1 MATSGAYSGS
11 AFNFSY
17 LLVKASDP
25 TAFFTGS
32 FTAGDVKVVK
42 RTGSTCAAATNI
54 TTLPT
59 HQYEGVF
66 KFQLS
71 ATEMTADEVTIV
83 INAASADVVD
93 EAISIVTEPTPSDV
107 LEVASASV
115 SGVADFKATGFSTF
129 NPASDTV
136 ANVTTVGSVSGSVGS
151 VVAAVTAGTVS
162 DKTGYSI
169 SGSLTTLDALD
180 TAQDSQHSTTQS
192 AISGL
197 NNISASDVYTEFTSG
212 SNEDVFKANVS
223 GLATAS
229 ALATV
234 DTEVGQI
241 KAKTDQLTFTVSN
254 QVDANALTGGGG
266 GGGATSSNQ
275 TTIINHLTDI
285 KGAGWTSTDNL
296 AEITE
301 DVTGLNGDAMRGT
314 DGAST
319 TTPPTAAA
327 IYSEFTS
334 GSNEDAFKADVSGL
348 ATASALSTVD
358 SNVDAI
364 LVDTG
369 TTLPST
375 LSTIEGKVDTVDTNV
390 DSVLAD
396 TGTTIPSTLSTIE
409 GKIDTVDNNVDAVLV
424 DTGTTLP
431 STLSTIEGKVDV
443 VDSNVDAVLVD
454 TGTTI
459 PATLSTMD
467 GKIDTLDT
475 VADSILSDTGTDGVV
490 LSTATLNSIADA
502 ILKRDVDNVEATAN
516 EHTLAT
522 IILCIL
528 ESSRSSTTWTIKRS
542 DGATTHV
549 TKTLTLNASAQPV
562 TGVQ

>member
-71 ATEMTADEVTIV
+71 STEMTADEVTIV

-229 ALATV
+229 ALTTV

-266 GGGATSSNQ
+266 GDATSSNQ
-275 TTIINHLTDI
+275 STIISHLTDM
-285 KGAGWTSTDNL
+285 KGAGWTSTDTL

-348 ATASALSTVD
+348 ATSAEIAALNDFDPAS
-358 SNVDAI
+358 
-364 LVDTG
+364 
-369 TTLPST
+369 
-375 LSTIEGKVDTVDTNV
+375 
-390 DSVLAD
+390 
-396 TGTTIPSTLSTIE
+396 
-409 GKIDTVDNNVDAVLV
+409 
-424 DTGTTLP
+424 
-431 STLSTIEGKVDV
+431 
-443 VDSNVDAVLVD
+443 
-454 TGTTI
+454 
-459 PATLSTMD
+459 
-467 GKIDTLDT
+467 DT
-475 VADSILSDTGTDGVV
+475 VANVSQVGSVSSAVTTDTASRNASKADVSNLSTSAEIAALNDFDPASQSVSIQGTLSNLDQLDSAQDAQHATTQAAIAALNDPTVQEIANQILSNDV
-490 LSTATLNSIADA
+490 ST
-502 ILKRDVDNVEATAN
+502 VEATMP
-516 EHTLAT
+516 EHSLGT
-522 IILCIL
+522 IILCVL
-528 ESSRSSTTWTIKRS
+528 ESVRQGQTWTIKKS
-542 DGATTHV
+542 NGVDTAF
-549 TKTLTLNASAQPV
+549 TKTLVLDSSAEPV
-562 TGVQ
+562 VEVQ

>member
-71 ATEMTADEVTIV
+71 STEMTADEVTIV

-136 ANVTTVGSVSGSVGS
+136 ANVTTVASVSGAVGS
-151 VVAAVTAGTVS
+151 VTAAVTT
-162 DKTGYSI
+162 D
-169 SGSLTTLDALD
+169 
-180 TAQDSQHSTTQS
+180 
-192 AISGL
+192 
-197 NNISASDVYTEFTSG
+197 SASRTASQADV
-212 SNEDVFKANVS
+212 
-223 GLATAS
+223 S
-229 ALATV
+229 ALATAAAVNTIDSNVDAILV
-234 DTEVGQI
+234 DTATTLPATLSTIDGKI
-241 KAKTDQLTFTVSN
+241 DTVDTN
-254 QVDANALTGGGG
+254 VDAVLVDTGTTLP
-266 GGGATSSNQ
+266 AT
-275 TTIINHLTDI
+275 
-285 KGAGWTSTDNL
+285 
-296 AEITE
+296 
-301 DVTGLNGDAMRGT
+301 
-314 DGAST
+314 
-319 TTPPTAAA
+319 
-327 IYSEFTS
+327 
-334 GSNEDAFKADVSGL
+334 
-348 ATASALSTVD
+348 LSTVEGKVD
-358 SNVDAI
+358 TIDGNVDAI

-369 TTLPST
+369 TTLPAT
-375 LSTIEGKVDTVDTNV
+375 LSTIEGKVDT
-390 DSVLAD
+390 
-396 TGTTIPSTLSTIE
+396 
-409 GKIDTVDNNVDAVLV
+409 
-424 DTGTTLP
+424 
-431 STLSTIEGKVDV
+431 

-454 TGTTI
+454 TGTTL

-467 GKIDTLDT
+467 GKIDTVDGI
-475 VADSILSDTGTDGVV
+475 VDAILADTGTDGVV
-490 LSTATLNSIADA
+490 LSTATLQSIADE

-522 IILCIL
+522 IILCLL
-528 ESSRSSTTWTIKRS
+528 ESSRSATTWTIKRS
-542 DGATTHV
+542 DGTTTHA
-549 TKTLTLNASAQPV
+549 TKTLTLDSAANPV
-562 TGVQ
+562 VGVD

>member
-1 MATSGAYSGS
+1 M
-11 AFNFSY
+11 
-17 LLVKASDP
+17 
-25 TAFFTGS
+25 
-32 FTAGDVKVVK
+32 
-42 RTGSTCAAATNI
+42 
-54 TTLPT
+54 
-59 HQYEGVF
+59 
-66 KFQLS
+66 
-71 ATEMTADEVTIV
+71 
-83 INAASADVVD
+83 
-93 EAISIVTEPTPSDV
+93 
-107 LEVASASV
+107 
-115 SGVADFKATGFSTF
+115 
-129 NPASDTV
+129 
-136 ANVTTVGSVSGSVGS
+136 
-151 VVAAVTAGTVS
+151 
-162 DKTGYSI
+162 
-169 SGSLTTLDALD
+169 
-180 TAQDSQHSTTQS
+180 
-192 AISGL
+192 
-197 NNISASDVYTEFTSG
+197 
-212 SNEDVFKANVS
+212 
-223 GLATAS
+223 
-229 ALATV
+229 
-234 DTEVGQI
+234 
-241 KAKTDQLTFTVSN
+241 
-254 QVDANALTGGGG
+254 
-266 GGGATSSNQ
+266 
-275 TTIINHLTDI
+275 
-285 KGAGWTSTDNL
+285 KGAGWTSTDTL

-375 LSTIEGKVDTVDTNV
+375 LSTIEGKVDTVD
-390 DSVLAD
+390 
-396 TGTTIPSTLSTIE
+396 
-409 GKIDTVDNNVDAVLV
+409 
-424 DTGTTLP
+424 
-431 STLSTIEGKVDV
+431 
-443 VDSNVDAVLVD
+443 SNVDAILVD

-467 GKIDTLDT
+467 GKIDTIDT

-549 TKTLTLNASAQPV
+549 TKTLTLNSSAQPV

>member
-71 ATEMTADEVTIV
+71 STEMTADEVTIV

-229 ALATV
+229 ALTTV

-241 KAKTDQLTFTVSN
+241 KAKTDQLTFTVAN

-266 GGGATSSNQ
+266 DATSSNQ
-275 TTIINHLTDI
+275 STIISHLTDM
-285 KGAGWTSTDNL
+285 KGAGWTSTDTL

-375 LSTIEGKVDTVDTNV
+375 LSTIEGKVDTVD
-390 DSVLAD
+390 
-396 TGTTIPSTLSTIE
+396 
-409 GKIDTVDNNVDAVLV
+409 
-424 DTGTTLP
+424 
-431 STLSTIEGKVDV
+431 
-443 VDSNVDAVLVD
+443 SNVDAILVD

-467 GKIDTLDT
+467 GKIDTIDT

>member
-71 ATEMTADEVTIV
+71 STEMTADEVTIV

-136 ANVTTVGSVSGSVGS
+136 ANVTTVASVSGAVGS
-151 VVAAVTAGTVS
+151 VTAAVTT
-162 DKTGYSI
+162 D
-169 SGSLTTLDALD
+169 
-180 TAQDSQHSTTQS
+180 
-192 AISGL
+192 
-197 NNISASDVYTEFTSG
+197 SASRTASQADV
-212 SNEDVFKANVS
+212 
-223 GLATAS
+223 S
-229 ALATV
+229 ALATAAAVNTIDSNVDAILV
-234 DTEVGQI
+234 DTATTLPATLSTIDGKI
-241 KAKTDQLTFTVSN
+241 DTVDTN
-254 QVDANALTGGGG
+254 VDAVLVDTGTTLP
-266 GGGATSSNQ
+266 AT
-275 TTIINHLTDI
+275 
-285 KGAGWTSTDNL
+285 
-296 AEITE
+296 
-301 DVTGLNGDAMRGT
+301 
-314 DGAST
+314 
-319 TTPPTAAA
+319 
-327 IYSEFTS
+327 
-334 GSNEDAFKADVSGL
+334 
-348 ATASALSTVD
+348 LSTVEGKVD
-358 SNVDAI
+358 TIDGNVDAI

-369 TTLPST
+369 TTLPAT
-375 LSTIEGKVDTVDTNV
+375 LSTIEGKVDT
-390 DSVLAD
+390 
-396 TGTTIPSTLSTIE
+396 
-409 GKIDTVDNNVDAVLV
+409 
-424 DTGTTLP
+424 
-431 STLSTIEGKVDV
+431 

-454 TGTTI
+454 TGTTL

-467 GKIDTLDT
+467 GKIDTVDGI
-475 VADSILSDTGTDGVV
+475 VDAILADTGTDGVV
-490 LSTATLNSIADA
+490 LSTATLQSIADE

-522 IILCIL
+522 IILCLL
-528 ESSRSSTTWTIKRS
+528 ESSRSATTWTIKRS
-542 DGATTHV
+542 DGTTTHA
-549 TKTLTLNASAQPV
+549 TKTLTLDSAADPV
-562 TGVQ
+562 VGVD

>member
-1 MATSGAYSGS
+1 M
-11 AFNFSY
+11 
-17 LLVKASDP
+17 
-25 TAFFTGS
+25 
-32 FTAGDVKVVK
+32 VK

-71 ATEMTADEVTIV
+71 STEMTADEVTIV

-229 ALATV
+229 ALTTV

-254 QVDANALTGGGG
+254 QVEANALTGGGG
-266 GGGATSSNQ
+266 GDATSSNQ
-275 TTIINHLTDI
+275 STIINHLTDM
-285 KGAGWTSTDNL
+285 KGAGWTSTDTL

-396 TGTTIPSTLSTIE
+396 TGTTLPSTLSTIE

-467 GKIDTLDT
+467 GKIDTLDA

>member
-1 MATSGAYSGS
+1 MSTSGAISGV
-11 AFNFSY
+11 AFSFSY
-17 LLVKASDP
+17 ALVKASSP
-25 TAFFTGS
+25 TEFFTGS

-42 RTGSTCAAATNI
+42 RTGSTTATSVNI

-59 HQYEGVF
+59 HKYEGVF
-66 KFQLS
+66 QFDLS
-71 ATEMTADEVTIV
+71 ASEMTADEVVVV

-93 EAISIVTEPTPSDV
+93 EAISIVTETSTADV
-107 LEVASASV
+107 RKVAGSLV
-115 SGVADFKATGFSTF
+115 SGTADFKATGFSTF
-129 NPASDTV
+129 DPAADTV

-169 SGSLTTLDALD
+169 TGTLQTLDALD

-197 NNISASDVYTEFTSG
+197 NDIAATDIVSGGAITTSG
-212 SNEDVFKANVS
+212 GAVSNVTLV
-223 GLATAS
+223 ATTTTNADMRGTDNAAS
-229 ALATV
+229 QASVNTV

-241 KAKTDQLTFTVSN
+241 KAKTDQLAFTVAN

-266 GGGATSSNQ
+266 DATAANQ
-275 TTIINHLTDI
+275 TSIINHLTDV

-334 GSNEDAFKADVSGL
+334 GSNENAFKADVSSL
-348 ATASALSTVD
+348 ATSAEVSALNNLSSSDVAAAVWNAAYASYNTAGSFGKLMD
-358 SNVDAI
+358 IIRKSN
-364 LVDTG
+364 L
-369 TTLPST
+369 
-375 LSTIEGKVDTVDTNV
+375 TIEGAV
-390 DSVLAD
+390 AG
-396 TGTTIPSTLSTIE
+396 TGTPTTTEFHTNLTYVDDAFDEQILLFVSGALE
-409 GKIDTVDNNVDAVLV
+409 GESRPINRNFQLNGRVVLDEAFTSPPTSGDEFV
-424 DTGTTLP
+424 VLP
-431 STLSTIEGKVDV
+431 EHIHSLASI
-443 VDSNVDAVLVD
+443 S
-454 TGTTI
+454 
-459 PATLSTMD
+459 
-467 GKIDTLDT
+467 
-475 VADSILSDTGTDGVV
+475 DSILS
-490 LSTATLNSIADA
+490 
-502 ILKRDVDNVEATAN
+502 RDVDNVEATLN
-516 EHTLAT
+516 EHTLGT

-528 ESSRSSTTWTIKRS
+528 ESVRTGTTWTIRRT

-549 TKTLTLNASAQPV
+549 TKTLTLDATADPV
-562 TGVQ
+562 TGVD